1 MDERFGFIRDKIDI
15 KILILFVLRRL
26 PESVDLPT
34 LADLVICDDGISY
47 FDFADCV
54 AELIDTGH
62 IFCADGMYSITEKGR
77 RNGEITESS
86 LPYSVRIK
94 AEKSTNIQAQ
104 YQKRDALITTSHEYK
119 NRMGYVVS
127 LALSDG
133 ISDIIS
139 LGLTVGSEDHA
150 LFVENNFRQNAEKIY
165 DKILE
170 ILTEENK

>member
-1 MDERFGFIRDKIDI
+1 MICHKTALFG
-15 KILILFVLRRL
+15 LI
-26 PESVDLPT
+26 
-34 LADLVICDDGISY
+34 C
-47 FDFADCV
+47 
-54 AELIDTGH
+54 
-62 IFCADGMYSITEKGR
+62 
-77 RNGEITESS
+77 
-86 LPYSVRIK
+86 
-94 AEKSTNIQAQ
+94 TNIQAQ